1 MLYLCTLSL
10 WLMFTVCK
18 VTSSHSFK
26 LQNSHH
32 SIQIVV
38 DSDVYVF
45 RFVCMSDIF
54 LADQR
59 YQVRVT
65 AHCITAAEI
74 NLKEKITLHPAQMS
88 FVYEGWWLKM
98 ATQWLNNGSKLIHY
112 LHHLPFNQLI
122 NMFIRDTSAMLCR
135 GPYSNN

>member
-1 MLYLCTLSL
+1 M
-10 WLMFTVCK
+10 CK

-54 LADQR
+54 LADRR

-74 NLKEKITLHPAQMS
+74 NLKEKITWAFFFYLPGHTAKMS
-88 FVYEGWWLKM
+88 FAYEGWGLKM

-112 LHHLPFNQLI
+112 LHHLPFTHLI
-122 NMFIRDTSAMLCR
+122 NMFIHDTSAMLCR
-135 GPYSNN
+135 GPCSDN